1 MPERARPTKKRN
13 KKMYGQITSSKSS
26 RSHLKLG
33 EVGSFAILSIALCS
47 VSAVLYVLATAF
59 VGGGAA

>member
-1 MPERARPTKKRN
+1 
-13 KKMYGQITSSKSS
+13 MYGQITSSKSS